1 MNPPRTARD
10 RIDRALAIAL
20 RTRRFIVPALVIVAL
35 GAAGSF
41 AYAMLRK
48 RVFKSETLIL
58 YREGIRSSDIVGGDD
73 QGDRAQKLGLRLK
86 EMVLSRTRLEMI
98 IKEAKLYPALVEERG
113 MIDAVDEMRKHIAFR
128 VQDGD
133 TFGLSFEG
141 NDPEVVQSV
150 TAKLAEALLGENS
163 RTNSE
168 QAEVTKE
175 FLDREKD
182 RIEKELKDKETAL
195 AQFLSKHPEFAREAT
210 TPGQNQAGASI
221 RAANAASAARAAA
234 QPKGDATLASLEREA
249 ARLQERLGVPVT
261 HKTNKVEADPLLVA
275 AKQEAESELKDAQ
288 KDLDEKKSQFTD
300 EHPDVRA
307 ARARVRIAQD
317 KLKRATDAVNFNMN
331 AAAQKS
337 AAQAEDEGY
346 IDRGA
351 LENQLKRINDEISDY
366 KRHKAANSA
375 APAAATSIGS
385 SVVALETD
393 WVRLNREVVDARDR
407 FQSLQDKE
415 FKASM
420 VESAAATGRTAQMV
434 VVDPAFVPTHA
445 APPGRTMIMAAG
457 LAATMVLSALFAL
470 GLALVDDRIYDR
482 DDIER
487 LGLLPLIG
495 VVPRAGK
502 EDKKVNLG

>member
-1 MNPPRTARD
+1 MNQVRTARD
-10 RIDRALAIAL
+10 RIDRVIAIAL
-20 RTRRFIVPALVIVAL
+20 RTRRFVLPALLVVVL
-35 GAAGSF
+35 GGLGSF
-41 AYAMLRK
+41 AYAMVKK

-58 YREGIRSSDIVGGDD
+58 YREGIRSTDIVGGED
-73 QGDRAQKLGLRLK
+73 QGDRASKLGLRLK

-98 IKEAKLYPALVEERG
+98 IKESKLYAELVEERG

-141 NDPEVVQSV
+141 HDPQIVQAV
-150 TAKLAEALLGENS
+150 TAKLADALLAENS

-195 AQFLSKHPEFAREAT
+195 AQFLAKHPEFARETAQ
-210 TPGQNQAGASI
+210 PGQNQAGAGI
-221 RAANAASAARAAA
+221 RAASAANAARANV
-234 QPKGDATLASLEREA
+234 PRGDSTLASLEREA
-249 ARLQERLGVPVT
+249 GRLQERLGMPVT
-261 HKTNKVEADPLLVA
+261 HKPRGEVQADPQLVA
-275 AKQEAESELKDAQ
+275 AKEDAASELKQAQ
-288 KDLDEKKSQFTD
+288 KDLADKQGEFTE
-300 EHPDVRA
+300 EHPDVRS
-307 ARARVRIAQD
+307 ARARVKQAQD
-317 KLKRATDAVNFNMN
+317 KYKRASDAVAISMSQQQ
-331 AAAQKS
+331 QKS
-337 AAQAEDEGY
+337 AAKEEDEGY

-351 LENQLKRINDEISDY
+351 LENQLKRINDEITEY
-366 KRHKAANSA
+366 KRHKADA
-375 APAAATSIGS
+375 APAPPTTVAS

-393 WVRLNREVVDARDR
+393 WVRLNREVVAVRDR

-420 VESAAATGRTAQMV
+420 VESAAATGRTAQMI

-445 APPGRTMIMAAG
+445 APPGRTTIMAAG

-487 LGLLPLIG
+487 LGMLPLIG
-495 VVPRAGK
+495 VVPRPGK
-502 EDKKVNLG
+502 ADKKVKLG

>member
-1 MNPPRTARD
+1 MNPPRSARD
-10 RIDRALAIAL
+10 RIDRVLAILL
-20 RTRRFIVPALVIVAL
+20 RTRRFIVPALIVVAVGGVL
-35 GAAGSF
+35 SF
-41 AYAMLRK
+41 AYAMVRK

-73 QGDRAQKLGLRLK
+73 QNDRAQKLGLRLK

-98 IKEAKLYPALVEERG
+98 IKESKLYPALVEERG

-141 NDPEVVQSV
+141 NDPEIVQKV
-150 TAKLAEALLGENS
+150 TLHLADALLAENS

-182 RIEKELKDKETAL
+182 RIEKELKEKETSL
-195 AQFLSKHPEFAREAT
+195 AQFLSKHPEFAREAA

-221 RAANAASAARAAA
+221 RAASAASAARAAA
-234 QPKGDATLASLEREA
+234 APKGDSTLASLEREA
-249 ARLQERLGVPVT
+249 GRLQERLGMPVT
-261 HKTNKVEADPLLVA
+261 HKSKTVEADPQLVA
-275 AKQEAESELKDAQ
+275 AKQEAEADLRQAQ
-288 KDLDEKKSQFTD
+288 KDLADKQGEFTE

-307 ARARVRIAQD
+307 ARAHVKQAQE
-317 KLKRATDAVNFNMN
+317 KLKRASDAVAFNLT
-331 AAAQKS
+331 AQQQRTS
-337 AAQAEDEGY
+337 AKEEDEGY

-351 LENQLKRINDEISDY
+351 LENQLKRINEEITDY
-366 KRHKAANSA
+366 KRHKAGA
-375 APAAATSIGS
+375 APATNTVAS

-420 VESAAATGRTAQMV
+420 VESAAATGHTAQMV
-434 VVDPAFVPTHA
+434 VIDPAFVPTHA
-445 APPGRTMIMAAG
+445 APPGRTVLMAVG
-457 LAATMVLSALFAL
+457 LAASMVLSLLFAL
-470 GLALVDDRIYDR
+470 GLAIVDDRIYDR
-482 DDIER
+482 DDVER
-487 LGLLPLIG
+487 LGMLPLIG
-495 VVPRAGK
+495 VVPRQGSR
-502 EDKKVNLG
+502 EDKKVSLG

>member
-1 MNPPRTARD
+1 MNQPRTARD
-10 RIDRALAIAL
+10 RIDRVLAIAL
-20 RTRRFIVPALVIVAL
+20 RTRRFIVPALVVVAL

-41 AYAMLRK
+41 AYAMVRK

-98 IKEAKLYPALVEERG
+98 IKEARLYPALVEERG

-141 NDPEVVQSV
+141 NEPEVVQAV
-150 TAKLAEALLGENS
+150 TAKLADALLAENS

-182 RIEKELKDKETAL
+182 RIEKELKEKETSL
-195 AQFLSKHPEFAREAT
+195 AQFLSKHPEFAREAA

-221 RAANAASAARAAA
+221 RAATAANAARAAA
-234 QPKGDATLASLEREA
+234 QPKGDPTLASLEREA
-249 ARLQERLGVPVT
+249 GRLQERLGMPVT
-261 HKTNKVEADPLLVA
+261 HNKKNVEADPQLVA
-275 AKQEAESELKDAQ
+275 AKQDAEAEIKEAQ
-288 KDLDEKKSQFTD
+288 KDLADKQGQFTE

-307 ARARVRIAQD
+307 ARARVKVAQD
-317 KLKRATDAVNFNMN
+317 RLKRATDAVNFNIN
-331 AAAQKS
+331 AATQKS
-337 AAQAEDEGY
+337 AAASDDEGY

-351 LENQLKRINDEISDY
+351 LENQLKRINDEITEY
-366 KRHKAANSA
+366 KRRKAANA
-375 APAAATSIGS
+375 APPPTSIGS

-393 WVRLNREVVDARDR
+393 WVRLNREVVDVRDR

-434 VVDPAFVPTHA
+434 VVDPAFVPKHA
-445 APPGRTMIMAAG
+445 APPGRTTIMAAG
-457 LAATMVLSALFAL
+457 LAATMVLSALLAL

-487 LGLLPLIG
+487 LGMLPLIG
-495 VVPRAGK
+495 VVPREGSK

>member
-1 MNPPRTARD
+1 VNQPRTARD
-10 RIDRALAIAL
+10 RIDRVLAIAL
-20 RTRRFIVPALVIVAL
+20 RTRRFILPALVVAVI
-35 GAAGSF
+35 GTAGSF

-73 QGDRAQKLGLRLK
+73 PGDRAQKLGLRLK
-86 EMVLSRTRLEMI
+86 EMVLSRTRLEQI
-98 IKEAKLYPALVEERG
+98 IKDAKLYPALVEERG

-141 NDPEVVQSV
+141 NEPEVVQSV
-150 TAKLAEALLGENS
+150 TARLADALLAENS

-168 QAEVTKE
+168 QALVTKE
-175 FLDREKD
+175 FLDRERD
-182 RIEKELKDKETAL
+182 RIEKELKEKETAL
-195 AQFLSKHPEFAREAT
+195 AQFLSKHPEFAREAA

-221 RAANAASAARAAA
+221 RAATAANAAARASA
-234 QPKGDATLASLEREA
+234 PKGDSTLASLEREA
-249 ARLQERLGVPVT
+249 GRLQERLGMPVT
-261 HKTNKVEADPLLVA
+261 HKSKTAEADPQLVA

-317 KLKRATDAVNFNMN
+317 KLKRATDAVSFSMS

-337 AAQAEDEGY
+337 AATQEDEGY

-351 LENQLKRINDEISDY
+351 LENQLKRINDEITEY
-366 KRHKAANSA
+366 KRHKGSDSA
-375 APAAATSIGS
+375 PPPTPIGS
-385 SVVALETD
+385 TVVALETD

-434 VVDPAFVPTHA
+434 VVDPAFVPKHA
-445 APPGRTMIMAAG
+445 APPGRTTLMAAG

-470 GLALVDDRIYDR
+470 GLAILDDRIYDR
-482 DDIER
+482 DDVEQ
-487 LGLLPLIG
+487 LGMLPLLG
-495 VVPRAGK
+495 VVPRPGSK